1 MKEITSHR
9 RRLNSNHNKR
19 EKKVDSHNGKE
30 TREGLLGL
38 ALSNLSRLNSRHLLC
53 PTLRGLRFLD
63 GTEVIGGK
71 ARDAHVVVA
80 FEDELD
86 VAEFEGRGGAKFGK
100 AAGGGYHVVDEVV
113 GHLEDKLSF
122 T

>member
-19 EKKVDSHNGKE
+19 EKVDPHNGKE
-30 TREGLLGL
+30 TRKGLLGL
-38 ALSNLSRLNSRHLLC
+38 ALSNLSGLNSRHLLR
-53 PTLRGLRFLD
+53 PTLRRLRFLD
-63 GTEVIGGK
+63 GAEVIGGK
-71 ARDAHVVVA
+71 ARDAHVVVS

-86 VAEFEGRGGAKFGK
+86 VAKFEGRGRAEFGE
-100 AAGGGYHVVDEVV
+100 AAGGGNHIVDEVV

>member
-19 EKKVDSHNGKE
+19 EKVDSHNGKE
-30 TREGLLGL
+30 TRKRLLGL
-38 ALSNLSRLNSRHLLC
+38 ALSNLGRLNSRHLLC
-53 PTLRGLRFLD
+53 PTLRRLRFLD

-71 ARDAHVVVA
+71 TRDAHVVVP

-86 VAEFEGRGGAKFGK
+86 VTEFEGRGGAEFGE
-100 AAGGGYHVVDEVV
+100 AAGCGYHVVDEVV